1 MRQILLLFLFTS
13 LSTLTLGQTA
23 TLKGS
28 VVDAGTNESLP
39 FVNVLILGSDKG
51 TVTDIEGNYLIEGIT
66 PGVYNI
72 EYSFV
77 GYKSFIQYDVQLST
91 SRQEN
96 FQIKLE
102 QQSQA
107 LEEVKV
113 KVIAK
118 AKSIESPI
126 SVRSISNQEIIR
138 NPGGN
143 RDISKVIQSL
153 PGVASTVSFR
163 NDIIIRG
170 GAPNENR
177 FYLDGI
183 EVPNINHFA
192 TQGSSGGPVGMINV
206 NFISGVDFYSGA
218 FPANR
223 SNALSSIM
231 NFKQKTGNTDRWI
244 SSFTLGSSDAGLT
257 FDGPIGK
264 KSSLILSYRRSYL
277 QYLFSALGLPFLPTY
292 NDSQFKYVYQPNKK
306 NKLTFIGLGAID
318 DFKLNAGVNDG
329 VEDSLTLVAND
340 YILGYL
346 PINTQWNYTVGGK
359 WQNFGEKSIWTTV
372 VSRSHLNNEAY
383 KYLNNDESSEDNKI
397 LDYKSQEIENKLRI
411 ENSTFRKGFKINFG
425 LNAEQVTYTNST
437 FSKRAINGSEV
448 TFDFNSRLNLFKHG
462 LFTQISKSFFGE
474 RWALSFGLRM
484 DGVNYSET
492 MNNPLNQLSPRL
504 SSSFSFNEKLSFNA
518 NIGRYYQLPA
528 YTVLGY
534 RNGSGDLVNKVN
546 DIQWIRADHVVAGF
560 EYSFSKYFDISVES
574 FYKDYANYP
583 FQLADSISLANLG
596 GDFGVIGNEPVTSD
610 NKGRSYGLEFL
621 AQQRAKKGFYGILAY
636 TMVRS
641 EFQDKTG
648 AYIPSAWDNRHIV
661 SLTMG
666 KSFKKNWEL
675 GVKFRFSG
683 GSPYTPYDVETT
695 ALQAVWDVTQQGVFD
710 YNRLNTIRT
719 PNVHGLDIRIDKKW
733 YLKKTLL
740 NFYFDIQNLYG
751 YAAELQPT
759 LTVQRDAVGE
769 PIADPNNPGSYLLS
783 ELPNSSGTL
792 LPSVGL
798 LFEF

>member
-1 MRQILLLFLFTS
+1 MKHILLLFLFVS
-13 LSTLTLGQTA
+13 ISPLIYSQTA
-23 TLKGS
+23 TLKGNVS
-28 VVDAGTNESLP
+28 DAGSNESLP
-39 FVNVLILGSDKG
+39 FVNVLLLGTDKG
-51 TVTDIEGNYLIEGIT
+51 TVSDIEGNYLIEGIE
-66 PGVYNI
+66 PGIYNI

-77 GYKSFIQYDVQLST
+77 GYKSFVQYEVQLST
-91 SRQEN
+91 SRIEN

-102 QQSQA
+102 EQSEA

-223 SNALSSIM
+223 GNALSSIM
-231 NFKQKTGNTDRWI
+231 NFKQKTGNTERWI

-292 NDSQFKYVYQPNKK
+292 NDAQFKYVYQPDKK

-383 KYLNNDESSEDNKI
+383 KYLGNDEGSEDNKI

-411 ENSTFRKGFKINFG
+411 ENSSFRNGFKINFG

-437 FSKRAINGSEV
+437 FSKRAINGTEV
-448 TFDFNSRLNLFKHG
+448 VFDFDSRLNLIKHG

-484 DGVNYSET
+484 DGVNYSND
-492 MNNPLNQLSPRL
+492 MNNSLNQLSPRL
-504 SSSFSFNEKLSFNA
+504 SSSFNFNEKLSFNA

-534 RNGSGDLVNKVN
+534 RNGSGDLVNREN
-546 DIQWIRADHVVAGF
+546 DIQWIRADHAVAGF
-560 EYSFSKYFDISVES
+560 EYSFSKYFDISIES
-574 FYKDYANYP
+574 FYKDYTNYP

-683 GSPYTPYDVETT
+683 GSPYTPYDVQTT
-695 ALQAVWDVTQQGVFD
+695 ALKAVWDVTQQGVFD

-759 LTVQRDAVGE
+759 LTVQRDAAGE

-783 ELPNSSGTL
+783 ELPNSTGTL